1 MFCFLTFIAHHCITN
16 KDLFIIVLSFL
27 GVTFNSPPS
36 KGTFIANPWQDVI
49 LDQPVAVGTALK
61 LDIFYGGAGALIY
74 CDYQGHLTQTNGPI
88 KHQPMVLE
96 YDPWNPW
103 HVRASGWFRLQPCN
117 LCKDRIQDGFGL
129 VWAQNSG
136 CISAEDQLSCAAL
149 RSHKMQPR
157 DTKRVKTWRNLQWF
171 LGIHDP
177 GNVRNSWVQPASGLT
192 YYCRECFFPA
202 LWTYIVCHAGNEY
215 IWAAS
220 NLYFIRKTHCASKA
234 AIPVKLPW
242 WFFSLVGICGYAI
255 CPQDEVP

>member
-16 KDLFIIVLSFL
+16 KDLHIIVLSFL
-27 GVTFNSPPS
+27 GGHIPTSHSNPPS

-74 CDYQGHLTQTNGPI
+74 CDYQGHLTQTNGPT
-88 KHQPMVLE
+88 KHQPMVLG
-96 YDPWNPW
+96 YDPW

-129 VWAQNSG
+129 VWTQNSG
-136 CISAEDQLSCAAL
+136 ASQQKISWVARHYEVTRCN
-149 RSHKMQPR
+149 KR
-157 DTKRVKTWRNLQWF
+157 DTKREKTWRNLQWF

-192 YYCRECFFPA
+192 YKCRECLPA
-202 LWTYIVCHAGNEY
+202 LWTHIVCHAGNEY

-220 NLYFIRKTHCASKA
+220 NL
-234 AIPVKLPW
+234 
-242 WFFSLVGICGYAI
+242 
-255 CPQDEVP
+255 